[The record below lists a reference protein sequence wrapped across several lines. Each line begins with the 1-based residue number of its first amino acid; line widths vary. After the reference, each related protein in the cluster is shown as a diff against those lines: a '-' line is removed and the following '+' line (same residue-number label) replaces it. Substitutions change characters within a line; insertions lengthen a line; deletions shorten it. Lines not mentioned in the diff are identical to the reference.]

1 MYKALDH
8 FDFDHRLMYVRNIFI
23 FSLLFLVAGLVYF
36 QLVKADEYVDLASR
50 NRLRMIRL
58 PSPRGN
64 IYDANGVPLAV
75 NVRTF
80 EIRAYPMDIRL
91 DEDYE
96 STANLFA
103 RHGIPM
109 TSEDLRE
116 RVERQYVAPYR
127 AISVVGNLT
136 LAQVSDLVMDDEFSR
151 RLFPSPVWRRIYPA
165 GALAAHVVGNVGEI
179 TREELEDQRDLYYQA
194 GDIIGKN
201 GVELMYEG
209 ELRGTVGEQVVEVD
223 SRGRRLRNVN
233 YNDPQ
238 KGTDL
243 NLTLDLAAQREAL
256 RLMEG
261 RKGALVAM
269 DVNDGAVKVLMSLP
283 AFDPNPLTWGISA
296 REWSALS
303 GDPDKPMMNRVTG
316 GAYPPG
322 SIFKVV
328 TAAALLM
335 EKTVDPG
342 KTTVYCPGYF
352 RLGEPPRT
360 FRCWR
365 RSGHGSENILGAL
378 RDSCDVF
385 FYQNGVKLGIDKLI
399 EWGHDFGVGEPT
411 GVDIPGEVSGN
422 IAGRDWKRRR
432 WSESWYQGD
441 TVNYS
446 IGQGYLLMTP
456 MQLVR
461 VYAAFANGGRL
472 LTPRFN
478 SVKKPEWRDVK
489 VSKAN
494 MDIIRRGIRAVVAS
508 GTARVAGDYGVE
520 VAGKTG
526 TAQNSHGEDHAWFVG
541 YAPADNPK
549 YVAAALVEGGGS
561 GSSVA
566 SPVVAQMLSYLL
578 EHDK

>member
-1 MYKALDH
+1 
-8 FDFDHRLMYVRNIFI
+8 MYVRNIFI
-23 FSLLFLVAGLVYF
+23 FSLLFLVAGLAYF

-80 EIRAYPMDIRL
+80 EIRAYPMDIRR

-96 STANLFA
+96 STANMFA

-109 TSEDLRE
+109 TSADLRE
-116 RVERQYVAPYR
+116 RVDRQYVAPYR
-127 AISVVGNLT
+127 AVSVIGNLT

-165 GALAAHVVGNVGEI
+165 GALAAHVVGYVGEI
-179 TREELEDQRDLYYQA
+179 TREELEYQRDLYYQA
-194 GDIIGKN
+194 GDVIGKN
-201 GVELMYEG
+201 GMESMYE
-209 ELRGTVGEQVVEVD
+209 EQLRGTVGEQVVEVD
-223 SRGRRLRNVN
+223 SRGRPLRNVN

-238 KGTDL
+238 NGADL
-243 NLTLDLAAQREAL
+243 KLTLDLAAQREAL

-261 RKGALVAM
+261 KKGALVAM
-269 DVNDGAVKVLMSLP
+269 DVNDGSVKVLMSVP
-283 AFDPNPLTWGISA
+283 AFDTNPLTWGISA
-296 REWSALS
+296 GEWSALA

-322 SIFKVV
+322 SVFKVV
-328 TAAALLM
+328 TAASLLM
-335 EKTVDPG
+335 EKTVDTG
-342 KTTVYCPGYF
+342 TVISCPGYY
-352 RLGEPPRT
+352 RVGTPPRT
-360 FRCWR
+360 FRCWN
-365 RSGHGSENILGAL
+365 RSGHGRENIHGAL

-385 FYQNGVKLGIDKLI
+385 FYENGVKLGIDKLI
-399 EWGHDFGVGEPT
+399 EWGREFGVGAPT
-411 GVDIPGEVSGN
+411 GVDIPGEVGGN

-432 WSESWYQGD
+432 IGESWYHGD
-441 TVNYS
+441 TVNYA

-456 MQLVR
+456 LQLVR
-461 VYAAFANGGRL
+461 VYAAFANGGKL
-472 LTPRFN
+472 VTPRFN
-478 SVKKPEWRDVK
+478 SAKKPEWKDVK

-494 MDIIRRGIRAVVAS
+494 MDIIRRGIRDSVKS
-508 GTARVAGDYGVE
+508 GTGRAARGFGVE
-520 VAGKTG
+520 IAGKTG
-526 TAQNSHGEDHAWFVG
+526 TAQNSQGEDHAWFVG
-541 YAPADNPK
+541 YAPADNPR

-561 GSSVA
+561 GGSVA
-566 SPVVAQMLSYLL
+566 GPLAARILSYLL

>member
-8 FDFDHRLMYVRNIFI
+8 FDFDHRLIYVRNIFI
-23 FSLLFLVAGLVYF
+23 FSLLFLVAGLAYF

-80 EIRAYPMDIRL
+80 EIRAYPMDIRK

-96 STANLFA
+96 STANMFA

-109 TSEDLRE
+109 TSADLKE

-127 AISVVGNLT
+127 AVSVIGNLT
-136 LAQVSDLVMDDEFSR
+136 LAQVSDLVMDDEFSQ

-179 TREELEDQRDLYYQA
+179 TRDELEDQRDLYYQA

-201 GVELMYEG
+201 GVESMYE
-209 ELRGTVGEQVVEVD
+209 EQLRGTVGEQVVEVD

-238 KGTDL
+238 KGADL

-261 RKGALVAM
+261 KKGAIVAM
-269 DVNDGAVKVLMSLP
+269 DVNDGSVKVLMSVP
-283 AFDPNPLTWGISA
+283 TFDPNPLTWGISA
-296 REWSALS
+296 REWSALA

-322 SIFKVV
+322 SVFKSV

-335 EKTVDPG
+335 EKTIDAR
-342 KTTVYCPGYF
+342 TTVFCPGYF
-352 RLGEPPRT
+352 RVGDPPRT
-360 FRCWR
+360 FRCHK
-365 RSGHGSENILGAL
+365 RSGHGRVNILSAL
-378 RDSCDVF
+378 RESCDVF
-385 FYQNGVKLGIDKLI
+385 FYENGVLLGIDKLI
-399 EWGHDFGVGEPT
+399 EWGRDLGVGEPT
-411 GVDIPGEVSGN
+411 GIDIPGEVGGN

-432 WSESWYQGD
+432 IGESWYHGD
-441 TVNYS
+441 TVNYT

-472 LTPRFN
+472 VVPRFN
-478 SVKKPEWRDVK
+478 SAKKPEWRDVK

-494 MDIIRRGIRAVVAS
+494 MDIIRQGLRDAVAHGTGRA
-508 GTARVAGDYGVE
+508 AGRFGVD
-520 VAGKTG
+520 VAGKTS
-526 TAQNSHGEDHAWFVG
+526 TAQNSQGEDHAWFAG
-541 YAPADNPK
+541 YAPADSPR
-549 YVAAALVEGGGS
+549 YVVAALIEGGGS
-561 GSSVA
+561 GGSAAGPLVG
-566 SPVVAQMLSYLL
+566 QMLAYLL

>member
-8 FDFDHRLMYVRNIFI
+8 FDFDRRLIYVRNIFI

-80 EIRAYPMDIRL
+80 EIRAYPMDIRR
-91 DEDYE
+91 DEDYV
-96 STANLFA
+96 STANMFA

-109 TSEDLRE
+109 TSADLKE
-116 RVERQYVAPYR
+116 RVDKQYVAPYR
-127 AISVVGNLT
+127 AVSVIGNLT
-136 LAQVSDLVMDDEFSR
+136 LAQVSDLVMDNEFSR
-151 RLFPSPVWRRIYPA
+151 MLFPSHVWRRIYPA

-194 GDIIGKN
+194 GDTIGKN
-201 GVELMYEG
+201 GVESMYE
-209 ELRGTVGEQVVEVD
+209 EQLRGTVGEQVVEVD

-238 KGTDL
+238 RGADL

-261 RKGALVAM
+261 KKGALVAM
-269 DVNDGAVKVLMSLP
+269 DVNDGSVKVLMSVP
-283 AFDPNPLTWGISA
+283 TFDPNPLTWGISA
-296 REWSALS
+296 GEWSALA

-322 SIFKVV
+322 SVFKVV
-328 TAAALLM
+328 TAAGLLM
-335 EKTVDPG
+335 EKTVDTR
-342 KTTVYCPGYF
+342 TTISCPGYF
-352 RLGEPPRT
+352 RLGDPPRT
-360 FRCWR
+360 FRCWN
-365 RSGHGSENILGAL
+365 RSGHGRENIHGAL

-385 FYQNGVKLGIDKLI
+385 FYENGVKLGIDKLI
-399 EWGHDFGVGEPT
+399 EWGQDFGLGEPT
-411 GVDIPGEVSGN
+411 GVDIPGEVGGN

-432 WSESWYQGD
+432 IGESWYQGD
-441 TVNYS
+441 TVNYA

-461 VYAAFANGGRL
+461 VYAAFANGGKL
-472 LTPRFN
+472 VVPRFN
-478 SVKKPEWRDVK
+478 SAKKPEWRDVK
-489 VSKAN
+489 ASRAN
-494 MDIIRRGIRAVVAS
+494 MDIIRRGIRDAVTR
-508 GTARVAGDYGVE
+508 GTARGAGGFGVE
-520 VAGKTG
+520 IAGKTG
-526 TAQNSHGEDHAWFVG
+526 TAQNTQGEDHAWFVG

-549 YVAAALVEGGGS
+549 YVAAALVVGGGS
-561 GSSVA
+561 GGSVA
-566 SPVVAQMLSYLL
+566 GPMVGRMLSYLL

>member
-8 FDFDHRLMYVRNIFI
+8 FDFDHRLMYLRNIFI
-23 FSLLFLVAGLVYF
+23 FSLLFLVAGLAYF

-64 IYDANGVPLAV
+64 IYDAGGVPLAV

-80 EIRAYPMDIRL
+80 EIRAYPMDIRR

-109 TSEDLRE
+109 TSADLKE
-116 RVERQYVAPYR
+116 RVEKQYVAPYR
-127 AISVVGNLT
+127 AISVIGNLT
-136 LAQVSDLVMDDEFSR
+136 LAQVSDLVMDGEFSR
-151 RLFPSPVWRRIYPA
+151 ALFPSPVWRRIYPA

-201 GVELMYEG
+201 GVESMYE
-209 ELRGTVGEQVVEVD
+209 EQLRGTVGEQVVEVD

-238 KGTDL
+238 RGADL
-243 NLTLDLAAQREAL
+243 KLTLDLAAQREAL

-261 RKGALVAM
+261 KKGALVAM
-269 DVNDGAVKVLMSLP
+269 DVEDGSVKVLMSVP
-283 AFDPNPLTWGISA
+283 TFDPNPLTWGISA
-296 REWSALS
+296 GEWSALA
-303 GDPDKPMMNRVTG
+303 GDADKPMMNRATG

-322 SIFKVV
+322 SVFKVV
-328 TAAALLM
+328 TAAGLLM
-335 EKTVDPG
+335 EKTVD
-342 KTTVYCPGYF
+342 TRTAVSCPGYY
-352 RLGEPPRT
+352 RIGNPPRT
-360 FRCWR
+360 FRCWN
-365 RSGHGSENILGAL
+365 RSGHGRENIHSAL

-385 FYQNGVKLGIDKLI
+385 FYENGVKLGIDKLI
-399 EWGHDFGVGEPT
+399 EWGRDFGVGDLT
-411 GVDIPGEVSGN
+411 GIDIPGEVGGN

-432 WSESWYQGD
+432 IGEPWYQGD
-441 TVNYS
+441 TVNYA

-456 MQLVR
+456 LQLVR

-472 LTPRFN
+472 VVPRFN
-478 SVKKPEWRDVK
+478 SAKKPEWRDVK

-494 MDIIRRGIRAVVAS
+494 MDIIRRGIRDVGA
-508 GTARVAGDYGVE
+508 ARAAGRFGVD

-526 TAQNSHGEDHAWFVG
+526 TAQNSQGEDHAWFVG
-541 YAPADNPK
+541 YAPADNPR

-561 GSSVA
+561 GGSVA
-566 SPVVAQMLSYLL
+566 SPLVAQMLSYLL
-578 EHDK
+578 EHGK

>member
-23 FSLLFLVAGLVYF
+23 FSLLFLIAGLVYF
-36 QLVKADEYVDLASR
+36 QLVKADEYVELASR

-64 IYDANGVPLAV
+64 IYDASGVPLAV

-80 EIRAYPMDIRL
+80 EIRAYPMDIRR

-96 STANLFA
+96 STAGLFA

-109 TSEDLRE
+109 TSADLKE
-116 RVERQYVAPYR
+116 RLEKQYVAPYR
-127 AISVVGNLT
+127 AISVIGNLT

-165 GALAAHVVGNVGEI
+165 EALAAHVVGHVGEI
-179 TREELEDQRDLYYQA
+179 TQKELEDQRDLYYQA

-201 GVELMYEG
+201 GVESMYE
-209 ELRGTVGEQVVEVD
+209 EQLRGTVGEQVVEVD

-238 KGTDL
+238 KGADL
-243 NLTLDLAAQREAL
+243 RLTLDLAAQREAL

-261 RKGALVAM
+261 KKGVIVAM
-269 DVNDGAVKVLMSLP
+269 DVNDGSVKVLMSVP
-283 AFDPNPLTWGISA
+283 TFDPNPLTWGISA
-296 REWSALS
+296 RAWSALND
-303 GDPDKPMMNRVTG
+303 DPDKPMMNRATG
-316 GAYPPG
+316 GVYPPG
-322 SIFKVV
+322 SVFKVV

-335 EKTVDPG
+335 EKTVDAR
-342 KTTVYCPGYF
+342 TDVFCPGYF
-352 RLGEPPRT
+352 RVGTPART

-365 RSGHGSENILGAL
+365 RSGHGRETIRSAL

-411 GVDIPGEVSGN
+411 GVDITGEVSGT
-422 IAGRDWKRRR
+422 IAGRDWKRRNLK
-432 WSESWYQGD
+432 ESWYQGD
-441 TVNYS
+441 TVNYA

-456 MQLVR
+456 LQLVR
-461 VYAAFANGGRL
+461 VYAAFANGGKL
-472 LTPRFN
+472 VVPRFN
-478 SVKKPEWRDVK
+478 SAKKPEWKDVK

-494 MDIIRRGIRAVVAS
+494 MDIIRQGIRDAAAN
-508 GTARVAGDYGVE
+508 GTARAASGFGAE

-541 YAPADNPK
+541 YAPAANPK
-549 YVAAALVEGGGS
+549 YVVAALVEGGGS
-561 GSSVA
+561 GGSVA
-566 SPVVAQMLSYLL
+566 GPLVGRMLSYLL

>member
-8 FDFDHRLMYVRNIFI
+8 FDFDHRLIYVRNIFI

-36 QLVKADEYVDLASR
+36 QLVKADAYVDLASR
-50 NRLRMIRL
+50 NRLRVIRL

-64 IYDANGVPLAV
+64 IYDANGLPLAL

-80 EIRAYPMDIRL
+80 EIRAYPMDVRR

-96 STANLFA
+96 NTANLFV

-109 TSEDLRE
+109 TSADLKE
-116 RVERQYVAPYR
+116 RVEKQYVAPFR
-127 AISVVGNLT
+127 AVSMVGNLT
-136 LAQVSDLVMDDEFSR
+136 LAQVSDLVMDSGFSQR
-151 RLFPSPVWRRIYPA
+151 FFPSPVWRRIYPA

-194 GDIIGKN
+194 GDTIGKN
-201 GVELMYEG
+201 GIESMYE
-209 ELRGTVGEQVVEVD
+209 EILRGTVGEEVVEVD
-223 SRGRRLRNVN
+223 SRGRRLQDVN
-233 YNDPQ
+233 YKDPQ

-243 NLTLDLAAQREAL
+243 HLTLDLAAQREAL

-269 DVNDGAVKVLMSLP
+269 DVRDGSVKVLMSVP
-283 AFDPNPLTWGISA
+283 TFDPNPLTWGISA
-296 REWSALS
+296 REWSALA
-303 GDPDKPMMNRVTG
+303 GDPDTPMMNRVTG

-322 SIFKVV
+322 STFKVV
-328 TAAALLM
+328 TASALLM
-335 EKTVDPG
+335 EKTVDTR
-342 KTTVYCPGYF
+342 TTVFCPGYF
-352 RLGEPPRT
+352 RVGNPPRT

-365 RSGHGSENILGAL
+365 RSGHGSENIHGAL

-385 FYQNGVKLGIDKLI
+385 FYQNGVKLGIDNLI
-399 EWGHDFGVGEPT
+399 KWGRDFGIGQPT
-411 GVDIPGEVSGN
+411 GIDIPGEVGGN

-432 WSESWYQGD
+432 LGESWYQGD
-441 TVNYS
+441 TVNYA

-472 LTPRFN
+472 MTPRFN
-478 SVKKPEWRDVK
+478 SAKKPEWRDVK

-494 MDIIRRGIRAVVAS
+494 MDIIRRGIRDVVAT
-508 GTARVAGDYGVE
+508 GTGRVAGGFGVE

-526 TAQNSHGEDHAWFVG
+526 TSQNSQGEDHASFVG
-541 YAPADNPK
+541 YAPADNPR
-549 YVAAALVEGGGS
+549 YVAAVLIEGGGS
-561 GSSVA
+561 GGSVA
-566 SPVVAQMLSYLL
+566 GPLVGQMLSYLL

>member
-1 MYKALDH
+1 VYKALDH

-23 FSLLFLVAGLVYF
+23 FSLLFLVAGLAYF

-80 EIRAYPMDIRL
+80 EIRAYPMDIRR

-96 STANLFA
+96 STANMFA

-109 TSEDLRE
+109 TSADLRE
-116 RVERQYVAPYR
+116 RVDRQYVAPYR
-127 AISVVGNLT
+127 AVSVIGNLT

-165 GALAAHVVGNVGEI
+165 GALAAHVVGYVGEI
-179 TREELEDQRDLYYQA
+179 TREELEYQRDLYYQA
-194 GDIIGKN
+194 GDVIGKN
-201 GVELMYEG
+201 GMESMYE
-209 ELRGTVGEQVVEVD
+209 EQLRGTVGEQVVEVD
-223 SRGRRLRNVN
+223 SRGRPLRNVN

-238 KGTDL
+238 NGADL
-243 NLTLDLAAQREAL
+243 KLTLDLAAQREAL

-261 RKGALVAM
+261 KKGALVAM
-269 DVNDGAVKVLMSLP
+269 DVNDGSVKVLMSVP
-283 AFDPNPLTWGISA
+283 AFDTNPLTWGISA
-296 REWSALS
+296 GEWSALA

-322 SIFKVV
+322 SVFKVV
-328 TAAALLM
+328 TAASLLM
-335 EKTVDPG
+335 EKTVDTG
-342 KTTVYCPGYF
+342 TVISCPGYY
-352 RLGEPPRT
+352 RVGTPPRT
-360 FRCWR
+360 FRCWN
-365 RSGHGSENILGAL
+365 RSGHGRENIHGAL

-385 FYQNGVKLGIDKLI
+385 FYENGVKLGIDKLI
-399 EWGHDFGVGEPT
+399 EWGREFGVGAPT
-411 GVDIPGEVSGN
+411 GVDIPGEVGGN

-432 WSESWYQGD
+432 IGESWYHGD
-441 TVNYS
+441 TVNYA

-456 MQLVR
+456 LQLVR
-461 VYAAFANGGRL
+461 VYAAFANGGKL
-472 LTPRFN
+472 VTPRFN
-478 SVKKPEWRDVK
+478 SAKKPEWKDVK

-494 MDIIRRGIRAVVAS
+494 MDIIRRGIRDSVKS
-508 GTARVAGDYGVE
+508 GTGRAARGFGVE
-520 VAGKTG
+520 IAGKTG
-526 TAQNSHGEDHAWFVG
+526 TAQNSQGEDHAWFVG
-541 YAPADNPK
+541 YAPADNPR

-561 GSSVA
+561 GGSVA
-566 SPVVAQMLSYLL
+566 GPLAARILSYLL

>member
-23 FSLLFLVAGLVYF
+23 FSLLFLIAGLVYF

-80 EIRAYPMDIRL
+80 EIRAYPMDIRH

-96 STANLFA
+96 STANMFA

-109 TSEDLRE
+109 TSADLKE
-116 RVERQYVAPYR
+116 RIDKQYVAPYR
-127 AISVVGNLT
+127 AVSVVGNLT
-136 LAQVSDLVMDDEFSR
+136 LAQVSDLVMDGEFSR
-151 RLFPSPVWRRIYPA
+151 TLFPSPVWRRIYPA

-201 GVELMYEG
+201 GVESMYE
-209 ELRGTVGEQVVEVD
+209 EVLRGTVGEQVVEVD

-238 KGTDL
+238 KGADL

-261 RKGALVAM
+261 RNGALVAM
-269 DVNDGAVKVLMSLP
+269 DVDDGSVKVLMSVP
-283 AFDPNPLTWGISA
+283 TFDPNPLTWGISA
-296 REWSALS
+296 GEWSALS
-303 GDPDKPMMNRVTG
+303 GNPGKPMMNRVTG

-322 SIFKVV
+322 SAFKVV
-328 TAAALLM
+328 TAAGLLM
-335 EKTVDPG
+335 EKTIDFN
-342 KTTVYCPGYF
+342 TRTHCPGYF
-352 RLGEPPRT
+352 RIGSPERT
-360 FRCWR
+360 FRCWN
-365 RSGHGSENILGAL
+365 RSGHGYERISEAL

-385 FYQNGVKLGIDKLI
+385 FYENSVKLGIDKLV
-399 EWGHDFGVGEPT
+399 EWGRDFGVGEPT
-411 GVDIPGEVSGN
+411 GVDIPGEVGGN

-432 WSESWYQGD
+432 LGESWYHGD
-441 TVNYS
+441 TVNYA
-446 IGQGYLLMTP
+446 IGQGYLLTTP
-456 MQLVR
+456 LQLAR
-461 VYAAFANGGRL
+461 VFAAFANDGRL
-472 LTPRFN
+472 VTPRLN
-478 SVKKPEWRDVK
+478 SVKKPQWRDVK

-494 MDIIRRGIRAVVAS
+494 MDIIRNGIRDAVAR
-508 GTARVAGDYGVE
+508 GTGRGARGFGTE
-520 VAGKTG
+520 IAGKTG

-541 YAPADNPK
+541 YAPADSPK
-549 YVAAALVEGGGS
+549 YVAAVLIEGGGS
-561 GSSVA
+561 GGSVA
-566 SPVVAQMLSYLL
+566 GPVAAQMLAYLL